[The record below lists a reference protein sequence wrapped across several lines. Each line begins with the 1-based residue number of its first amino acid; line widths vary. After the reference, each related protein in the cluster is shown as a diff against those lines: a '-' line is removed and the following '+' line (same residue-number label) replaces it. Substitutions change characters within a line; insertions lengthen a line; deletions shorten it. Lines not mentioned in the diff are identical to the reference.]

1 MEEGLSF
8 NTGKT
13 FKEML
18 DAAAEIAADQWGTLQ
33 DPMEEVLESERDALR
48 ELASEW
54 MRSDLSDK
62 QLDSRLQHL
71 HKRFSE
77 ALEKKVGGEHELI
90 ERVVDAA
97 LNSYWKS
104 LMAAL

>member
-1 MEEGLSF
+1 MSF

-18 DAAAEIAADQWGTLQ
+18 DAAEEIAAEQWSTLQ
-33 DPMEEVLESERDALR
+33 QPMQEVLESERDALR

-77 ALEKKVGGEHELI
+77 ALEKKAEVEHELI
-90 ERVVDAA
+90 ERVVEAA
-97 LNSYWKS
+97 LNNYWKS